1 MKYLFNSFFLIMY
14 IRGFQTEDFVLLT
27 DLIYANLKWEVYDQV
42 VLSNITYF
50 YHLTHKIYKIQ
61 ATLEKSAGVKY
72 YPI

>member
-14 IRGFQTEDFVLLT
+14 IRGFQIDVFVLLT

-50 YHLTHKIYKIQ
+50 YHLAHKIYKIE
-61 ATLEKSAGVKY
+61 AK
-72 YPI
+72 